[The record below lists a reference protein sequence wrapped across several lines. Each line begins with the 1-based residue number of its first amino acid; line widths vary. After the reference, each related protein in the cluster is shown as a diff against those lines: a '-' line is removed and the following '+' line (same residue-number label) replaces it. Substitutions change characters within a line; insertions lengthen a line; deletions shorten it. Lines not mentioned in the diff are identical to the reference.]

1 MPGKRD
7 LTMNKTKMAWA
18 SAALA
23 LALLLPAAG
32 VKAYS
37 SENVSLPSPIV
48 EYASYNKLRE
58 AVGFEPLFLPRIAG
72 YKTEHFLF
80 IGEGLAGKWKDIEIG
95 STVVSVAKLSDKS
108 FAAHWIEGG
117 YAFSFM
123 GENMKEKDFESL
135 LSGYFIDVTEH
146 VFGTDDAS
154 SIHHDMPF

>member
-1 MPGKRD
+1 MSVTAANLGEQ
-7 LTMNKTKMAWA
+7 LTIRSSRLTGENPDTDI
-18 SAALA
+18 S
-23 LALLLPAAG
+23 G
-32 VKAYS
+32 VY
-37 SENVSLPSPIV
+37 
-48 EYASYNKLRE
+48 
-58 AVGFEPLFLPRIAG
+58 
-72 YKTEHFLF
+72 T
-80 IGEGLAGKWKDIEIG
+80 GKWKDIEIG

>member
-1 MPGKRD
+1 MGGNGVLPGKRD

-32 VKAYS
+32 VSGVY
-37 SENVSLPSPIV
+37 
-48 EYASYNKLRE
+48 
-58 AVGFEPLFLPRIAG
+58 
-72 YKTEHFLF
+72 T
-80 IGEGLAGKWKDIEIG
+80 GKWKDIEIG